1 MNDLD
6 AFAAWLEDEYRQTV
20 PVLAEDTPEYDRVC
34 AAMDVMRDITTAQ
47 RLLGIFR
54 SLQTTS

>member
-6 AFAAWLEDEYRQTV
+6 ALAAWLEDEYRQAVT
-20 PVLAEDTPEYDRVC
+20 VLAEDTPEYDRVC
-34 AAMDVMRDITTAQ
+34 AAVDAMRDITTAQ

-54 SLQTTS
+54 SVQTTS

>member
-20 PVLAEDTPEYDRVC
+20 TVLAEDTPEYDRVC
-34 AAMDVMRDITTAQ
+34 AAVDAMRDITTAQ

>member
-20 PVLAEDTPEYDRVC
+20 TVLAEDTPEYDRVC
-34 AAMDVMRDITTAQ
+34 AAMDAMRDITTAQ

-54 SLQTTS
+54 GLQTTS

>member
-6 AFAAWLEDEYRQTV
+6 AFASWLEDEYRQTV
-20 PVLAEDTPEYDRVC
+20 TVLAEDTPEYDRVC
-34 AAMDVMRDITTAQ
+34 AAMDAMRDITTAQ

>member
-6 AFAAWLEDEYRQTV
+6 AFAAWLEDEYRHTV
-20 PVLAEDTPEYDRVC
+20 TVLAEDTPEYDRVC
-34 AAMDVMRDITTAQ
+34 AAMDAMRDITTAQ

-54 SLQTTS
+54 SLQATP